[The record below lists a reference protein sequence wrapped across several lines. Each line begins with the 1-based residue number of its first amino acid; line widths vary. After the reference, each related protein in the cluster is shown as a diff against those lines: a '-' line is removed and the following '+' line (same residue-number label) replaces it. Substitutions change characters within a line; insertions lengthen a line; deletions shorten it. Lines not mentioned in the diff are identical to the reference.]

1 MKEKDAKRALR
12 IARAKRTAFGRFLCR
27 LVGEQTGA
35 VMMEYVVLGVLVVA
49 AVVGM
54 VVLFGDNI
62 QTNFKIMI
70 YTLTGNQAKIQQIRN
85 EQRQTT
91 DSEVTRTD
99 SEHKN
104 TRGDA
109 GNEGGGEGEGGGD
122 K

>member
-27 LVGEQTGA
+27 LAGEQTGA

-70 YTLTGNQAKIQQIRN
+70 YTLTGNQSEIQRIRN
-85 EQRQTT
+85 EQRERNT
-91 DSEVTRTD
+91 SEVQRTD
-99 SEHKN
+99 SEHAN

-109 GNEGGGEGEGGGD
+109 DSAGGDGEGEQTP
-122 K
+122 